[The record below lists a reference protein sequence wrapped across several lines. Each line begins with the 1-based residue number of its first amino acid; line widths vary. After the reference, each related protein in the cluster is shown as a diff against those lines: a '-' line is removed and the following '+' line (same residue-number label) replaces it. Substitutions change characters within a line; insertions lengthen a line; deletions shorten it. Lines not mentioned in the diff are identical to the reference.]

1 MPPHKWHIWFLPT
14 HSPKLKKPKEPFF
27 AYARLKDNNMT
38 TDKNQNPEQ
47 IARDKIDKMLID
59 AGWIVQSKNEVDFG
73 AGRGVALREYQ
84 AETKFADYVLFVDKN
99 PVGIIEAKKEDEGHK
114 LTVAEDQA
122 SEYAKAKLKYLDHDP
137 LPFVFESTGTITRFR
152 DTRDP
157 KPRGRNIF
165 WFYRPETLAEW
176 LQKDKSL
183 RGRLLD
189 IPQLNET
196 GLRPAQ
202 IKAINNLEQSFKKN
216 KPKALIQMATG
227 AGKTF
232 TAATF
237 VYRLLE
243 HAKTKRILF
252 LVDTKNLGE
261 QAEQEF
267 MAFQPNDSNRKFTE
281 FYNVQRLTSSY
292 IASDSQVCISTI
304 QRMYAI
310 LKGEELD
317 EGAEDTNPNE
327 SSWMEQQRNKKQ
339 AMPVEYSAK
348 VPIEQFD
355 FIVIDECHR
364 SIYNLWKQVLDYFDA
379 FLIGLTATPD
389 KRTFGFFEENVVSE
403 YTYEESVLDGV
414 NVPYDVYNIE
424 TEISQKGSVIK
435 AGWFVD
441 RRDKLTRKTRWQQED
456 EDTEY
461 LKNDLDKKV
470 VNPSQIR
477 NIIRQYKKALE
488 TEIFPNR
495 KDENGEYEVPKT
507 LVFAKTDSH
516 ADDIIKI
523 IRKEFDEGDD
533 FCKKL
538 TYKIKEDPKSVLN
551 RFRNSYNPRI
561 AVTVDMIATGTDV
574 KPLEVLLFMRDVK
587 STNYFEQMKGRGTRT
602 INKDAFQAN
611 NTNVKGACK
620 THFIIVDA
628 VGVTKSKKTDSRPLE
643 RKPTV
648 GLKDLLGAVTMGVAE
663 EDLFLSL
670 ANRLIRLEKEI
681 TDKEKDK
688 LLEHSKG
695 KNLKQISKELLSAFD
710 KDEIEEKAKP
720 IIEAIPIQERT
731 PEKEEQARKE
741 AQKELINTATST
753 FNGKLN
759 DYIEKVRIEHEQI
772 IDSHNIDTVTKSE
785 WDTTS
790 VDKAKEI
797 VKDFNEYLEAN
808 QDEIKALTIFYKQPY
823 NRRNITFKMIKE
835 VFDKL
840 KLDKPTLAPDYV
852 WAAYS
857 QLEEVKSK
865 QPIDELTALISL
877 IRRACGIDKEL
888 KPFDATIDENF
899 KNWIFKQNA
908 GKHNRFSTEQ
918 MEWLREL
925 KNHVVNSYHIEIE
938 DLDYTP
944 FDEKGGRG
952 KMYQL
957 FGAEMN
963 DIINELNEVL
973 AA

>member
-1 MPPHKWHIWFLPT
+1 
-14 HSPKLKKPKEPFF
+14 
-27 AYARLKDNNMT
+27 MT
-38 TDKNQNPEQ
+38 TELNKNPEQ
-47 IARDKIDKMLID
+47 IARDKIDQMLVD
-59 AGWIVQSKNEVDFG
+59 AGWVVQSKNEVDLG
-73 AGRGVALREYQ
+73 VGKGVAIREYQ
-84 AETKFADYVLFVDKN
+84 TDTKFADYVLFVDKK

-114 LTVAEDQA
+114 LTIAEDQA
-122 SEYAKAKLKYLDHDP
+122 SEYAKAKLKYLDNDP

-157 KPRGRNIF
+157 KPRGRTIF

-176 LQKDKSL
+176 IKQDKSL

-189 IPQLNET
+189 IPKLNDA

-202 IKAINNLEQSFKKN
+202 IVAINNLEESFKKN

-232 TAATF
+232 TPCTF
-237 VYRLLE
+237 VYRLLKY
-243 HAKTKRILF
+243 ADAKRILF
-252 LVDTKNLGE
+252 LVDTRNLGE

-267 MAFQPNDSNRKFTE
+267 MAFQPNDGNRQFTE
-281 FYNVQRLTSSY
+281 LYNVQRLTSSF

-304 QRMYAI
+304 QRMYSI
-310 LKGEELD
+310 LKGEELE
-317 EGAEDTNPNE
+317 EGAEDENPNE
-327 SSWMEQQRNKKQ
+327 STWLEQQRNKGE
-339 AMPVEYSAK
+339 AMPVEYTPK

-403 YTYEESVLDGV
+403 YSHEESVLDGV

-424 TEISQKGSVIK
+424 TEISQQGAKIK
-435 AGWFVD
+435 AGWWVD
-441 RRDKLTRKTRWQQED
+441 KRDKLTRKTRWQQED

-461 LKNDLDKKV
+461 EKNHLDKNV

-477 NIIRQYKKALE
+477 TIIRQFKKAIE
-488 TEIFPNR
+488 TEIFPER
-495 KDENGEYEVPKT
+495 RDENGAYEMPKT

-523 IRKEFDEGDD
+523 IRTEFGEGDD

-551 RFRNSYNPRI
+551 RFRNSYYPRI
-561 AVTVDMIATGTDV
+561 TVTVDMIATGTDV

-602 INKDAFQAN
+602 INKDALQLVSKTAH
-611 NTNVKGACK
+611 VK
-620 THFIIVDA
+620 THFVIVDA

-643 RKPTV
+643 RKPSV
-648 GLKDLLGAVTMGVAE
+648 ALKDLLGAVTMGVAD

-670 ANRLIRLEKEI
+670 TNRLIQLDRKLTEKE
-681 TDKEKDK
+681 KEN
-688 LLEHSKG
+688 LLQHSKG
-695 KNLKQISKELLSAFD
+695 KSLKQISKELLSAYD
-710 KDEIEEKAKP
+710 PDEIEERAKP
-720 IIEAIPIQERT
+720 IIEAIPIEERT
-731 PEKEEQARKE
+731 PEKEEKAHEE
-741 AQKELINTATST
+741 AQKELINEASST
-753 FNGKLN
+753 FNGKLTE
-759 DYIEKVRIEHEQI
+759 YIEKVRVEHEQI
-772 IDSHNIDTVTKSE
+772 IDSINIDTVTKSE
-785 WDTTS
+785 WDKTS
-790 VDKAKEI
+790 VDNAKEI
-797 VKDFNEYLEAN
+797 VKDFRVYLEAN
-808 QDEIKALTIFYKQPY
+808 KDEITALTIFYKQPY
-823 NRRNITFKMIKE
+823 NRRYITFKMITE

-840 KLDKPTLAPDYV
+840 KLDKPMLAPNYV
-852 WAAYS
+852 WDAYS
-857 QLEEVKSK
+857 QIEEVRGEK
-865 QPIDELTALISL
+865 PLNELTAMVSL

-888 KPFDATIDENF
+888 TPFDKSIDENF
-899 KNWIFKQNA
+899 KTWIFKQNA
-908 GKHNRFSTEQ
+908 GKHNRFTPDQ
-918 MEWLREL
+918 MDWLRDL
-925 KNHVVNSYHIEIE
+925 KNHVVNSYHIEID

-963 DIINELNEVL
+963 EIIDELNEVL
-973 AA
+973 VA